1 MSGDTL
7 NLPFRPKWSRQWI
20 EKKLSERYFKK
31 PYDRFMWWRGYTP
44 KNKPLTSRHPLRER
58 IANGDFEQGPYLM
71 EVQLTYHTMNDKYQ
85 ESITRGGEVDYSL
98 YHTNTSIDRA
108 RKKRLIEDHEKDE
121 YKKLDDLRNEFLK
134 EFKMTKEQYD
144 KEVEKTSGTTLE
156 FYFQME
162 EKYGKWAIK
171 PKRVPKF

>member
-7 NLPFRPKWSRQWI
+7 TLPFRPKWSRQWI

-162 EKYGKWAIK
+162 EKYGKRAIK